1 MKAIMVISVLMHGVP
16 LPTLP
21 VITHGGQKTTGQL
34 PMQID
39 YSPFSM
45 TKAWK
50 VMEINGRWME
60 KQNTVPTTLRDL
72 LR

>member
-34 PMQID
+34 PMQIH

-50 VMEINGRWME
+50 IMEINGHWME
-60 KQNTVPTTLRDL
+60 AKNTVPTTLRDL
-72 LR
+72 LQ